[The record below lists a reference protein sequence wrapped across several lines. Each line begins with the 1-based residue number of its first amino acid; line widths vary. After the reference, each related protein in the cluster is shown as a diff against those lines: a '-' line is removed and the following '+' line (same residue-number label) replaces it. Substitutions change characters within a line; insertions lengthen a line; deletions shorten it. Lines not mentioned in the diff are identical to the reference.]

1 MQDQNRQL
9 PTRQDYFL
17 VPLYDSNMSYRSYT
31 TYMTYYG
38 SG

>member
-1 MQDQNRQL
+1 
-9 PTRQDYFL
+9 L
-17 VPLYDSNMSYRSYT
+17 VPLYDSNMSYRTYT